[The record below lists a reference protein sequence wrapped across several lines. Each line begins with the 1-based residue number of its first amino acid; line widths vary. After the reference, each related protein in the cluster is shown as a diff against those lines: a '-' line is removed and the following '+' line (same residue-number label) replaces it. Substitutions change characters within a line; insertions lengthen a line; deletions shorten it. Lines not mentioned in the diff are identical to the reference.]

1 MRNLLHD
8 LRYGIRMLTKTPGAA
23 VLIVVTLSLGIGAST
38 LLFNMVRQWVLHA
51 ASFPQS
57 DRLAVLWE
65 IDTKKGW
72 KVSASAPDFNDWREQ
87 NQVFENLSAWTSW
100 NFNLT
105 GNNRPERVLGARV
118 STNFFETL
126 ATHAAIG
133 RTFRADEDRSS
144 AGHVAIL
151 SQGLWHDRFNADPG
165 LINGTIKLDGESYT
179 VVGVMPEEFHYTL
192 MGRANI
198 WVPLALTEQERAD
211 RLNGWL
217 SVLGRLKPGVTL
229 AQAQQ
234 AMDPLA
240 QRIEKLYPESNTN
253 SGIFLNSL
261 THEIGKHV
269 GDTVVYMG
277 FCLGICIL
285 LIACANVAGI
295 LLARSLA
302 RQREMAVRVSMGAG
316 RSRLVRQLL
325 TENVWIFIVGAGL
338 GLLVAKW
345 GGDWITAA
353 IPFENRGYLPNY
365 GRLYLDPATF
375 AYAMGVAVIT
385 SVLFGLAPAWQSSN
399 PNLTT
404 ALKDAGGAV
413 STSLRG
419 QRMRKAL
426 VVLEV
431 SLALTSLVPAG
442 MMSKWLKNIY
452 SLDFGF
458 RPDHVLTARL
468 NLPVT
473 KYADLR
479 QAMNF
484 YDGLVA
490 RVRAL
495 PTVTDAAG
503 SDFIPFGESSG
514 GAEMFFEGQPAPAP
528 GSVPVTSLTST
539 TPGYLSAVGL
549 SLMAGRFVSE
559 QDGPDSLPVIVIN
572 QTLARR
578 HFPNQSPLGKRIQLG
593 RDNKKLWTVVGVVKD
608 VTEIGMLGEPPQ
620 AESYIPF
627 AQSPSRAMVI
637 VLRTTANPLSLT
649 AALRDSVSSLDK
661 DQPISRVVPL
671 QQLIDD
677 QEAPHRIFTKF
688 TGFFGLLA
696 LFLAAMGIYGI
707 MSFIAAGRTREMGI
721 RIALGSSPREV
732 MQLVL
737 SHGIRL
743 TFLGIILGLG
753 GGYALSQMMRGL
765 LFGVSVSDPVVY
777 AIAAAVIG
785 AAVLSASYFPAR
797 RAARV
802 DPIVA
807 LRCE

>member
-1 MRNLLHD
+1 MRILLQD
-8 LRYGIRMLTKTPGAA
+8 LRYGIRALSKAPGVAI
-23 VLIVVTLSLGIGAST
+23 LIVLTLGLGIGSST
-38 LLFNMVRQWVLHA
+38 LLFNMVRQWVWGA
-51 ASFPQS
+51 ASFPHS
-57 DRLAVLWE
+57 DQLAVVWE
-65 IDTKKGW
+65 IDTKKGYIG
-72 KVSASAPDFNDWREQ
+72 SASAPDFNDWREQ
-87 NQVFENLSAWTSW
+87 NQVFENLSSWTAW

-105 GNNRPERVLGARV
+105 GNDRAERVLGARV
-118 STNFFETL
+118 SANFFDTL
-126 ATHAAIG
+126 EARPAIG
-133 RTFRADEDRSS
+133 RTFRVDEERSG

-151 SQGLWHDRFNADPG
+151 SHGLWHDRFNGDPS
-165 LINGTIKLDGESYT
+165 LIGGTIKLDGETYT
-179 VVGVMPEEFHYTL
+179 VVGVMPEEFHYSL

-198 WVPLALTEQERAD
+198 WVPLALTDRERDD

-217 SVLGRLKPGVTL
+217 NVVGRLKPGVTL
-229 AQAQQ
+229 EQAQH
-234 AMDPLA
+234 AMDPIA
-240 QRIEKLYPESNTN
+240 QRLEKLHPESNTN

-269 GDTVVYMG
+269 GDTGVYMG

-302 RQREMAVRVSMGAG
+302 RQREMAVRVSLGAG

-325 TENVWIFIVGAGL
+325 TENVWLFIVGVGL
-338 GLLVAKW
+338 GLLFAIW

-365 GRLYLDPATF
+365 GRLSLDLATF
-375 AYAMGVAVIT
+375 AYAMGAAVIT

-399 PNLTT
+399 PNLTM

-426 VVLEV
+426 IILEV

-452 SLDFGF
+452 NLDLGF

-468 NLPVT
+468 NLPAT
-473 KYADLR
+473 KYVDLR
-479 QAMNF
+479 QTMNF
-484 YDGLVA
+484 YDGLLA

-495 PTVTDAAG
+495 PTVTNAAA

-514 GAEMFFEGQPAPAP
+514 GAEMFFEGQPVPAP
-528 GSVPVTSLTST
+528 GSVPSTSLTAA
-539 TPGYLSAVGL
+539 TPGYLSAIGL
-549 SLMAGRFVSE
+549 SLIRGRFISE
-559 QDGPDSLPVIVIN
+559 LDGPDSLPVIVIN
-572 QTLARR
+572 QTLAQR

-593 RDNKKLWTVVGVVKD
+593 RDNKKLWTVVGIVKD
-608 VTEIGMLGEPPQ
+608 VTEVGMLGQPPQ

-637 VLRTTANPLSLT
+637 VLRTTVNPVSLT
-649 AALRDSVSSLDK
+649 AAVRDSVSSLDK
-661 DQPISRVVPL
+661 DQPMSRVVPL

-688 TGFFGLLA
+688 TGFFGFLA

-721 RIALGSSPREV
+721 RLALGASPREV

-743 TFLGIILGLG
+743 TFLGIIIGLA

-765 LFGVSVSDPVVY
+765 LFGVNVSDPVVY

-785 AAVLSASYFPAR
+785 VAILSSSYFPAR
-797 RAARV
+797 RAGRV

-807 LRCE
+807 LRHE

>member
-8 LRYGIRMLTKTPGAA
+8 LRYGIRMLTKTPGVA

-51 ASFPQS
+51 ASFPRS
-57 DRLAVLWE
+57 DRLVVLWE

-72 KVSASAPDFNDWREQ
+72 KASASAPDFNDWREQ
-87 NQVFENLSAWTSW
+87 NQVFESLSAWTSW

-105 GNNRPERVLGARV
+105 GSDRPERVLGARV
-118 STNFFETL
+118 SANFFETL
-126 ATHAAIG
+126 ATQPAIG
-133 RTFRADEDRSS
+133 RTFRADEDRFGT
-144 AGHVAIL
+144 GHVAIL
-151 SQGLWHDRFNADPG
+151 SQGLWHDRFNSDPG

-217 SVLGRLKPGVTL
+217 NVVGRLKPGITV
-229 AQAQQ
+229 AQAQL

-269 GDTVVYMG
+269 GDTGVYMG

-302 RQREMAVRVSMGAG
+302 RQREMAVRVSVGAG

-325 TENVWIFIVGAGL
+325 TENVWLFILGAGL
-338 GLLVAKW
+338 GLLVAEW

-365 GRLYLDPATF
+365 GRLYLDLATF
-375 AYAMGVAVIT
+375 AYAMGVAIIT

-452 SLDFGF
+452 SLDLGF

-528 GSVPVTSLTST
+528 GSVPATSLTST

-549 SLMAGRFVSE
+549 SLIAGRFISE
-559 QDGPDSLPVIVIN
+559 QDGPDSLPVIIIN
-572 QTLARR
+572 QALARR

-593 RDNKKLWTVVGVVKD
+593 RDNKKLWTVVGIVKD

-649 AALRDSVSSLDK
+649 AAVRDSVSSLDK

-688 TGFFGLLA
+688 TGFVGLLA

-707 MSFIAAGRTREMGI
+707 MSFIAAGRTREIGI
-721 RIALGSSPREV
+721 RIALGASPREV
-732 MQLVL
+732 IQLVL

-743 TFLGIILGLG
+743 TFLGIIFGLG

-765 LFGVSVSDPVVY
+765 LFGVSVSDPFVY

-785 AAVLSASYFPAR
+785 AAVLSASYFPAL

>member
-1 MRNLLHD
+1 MGNLLRD
-8 LRYGIRMLTKTPGAA
+8 LRYGFRMLTKRPGVA
-23 VLIVVTLSLGIGAST
+23 VLIVITLSLGIGAST

-51 ASFPQS
+51 ASFPEP

-65 IDTKKGW
+65 IDTKKSW
-72 KVSASAPDFNDWREQ
+72 KVPASAPDFNDWREQ
-87 NQVFENLSAWTSW
+87 NEVFENLSAWTAW
-100 NFNLT
+100 TFNLT
-105 GNNRPERVLGARV
+105 GNDRPERVLGARV
-118 STNFFETL
+118 SANFFDTL
-126 ATHAAIG
+126 RTRPALG
-133 RTFRADEDRSS
+133 RTFHLDEDRSGG
-144 AGHVAIL
+144 GHVAIL
-151 SQGLWHDRFNADPG
+151 SQGLWHDRFNADPN
-165 LINGTIKLDGESYT
+165 LIGGTIKLDGESYT

-198 WVPLALTEQERAD
+198 WVPLALTGKERAD
-211 RLNGWL
+211 RMNAWL
-217 SVLGRLKPGVTL
+217 SVVGRLKPDLTL
-229 AQAQQ
+229 SQAQQ
-234 AMDPLA
+234 AMDRIA
-240 QRIEKLYPESNTN
+240 QRLEKLYPESNTN
-253 SGIFLNSL
+253 SGVFLNSL

-269 GDTVVYMG
+269 GDTGVYMG

-295 LLARSLA
+295 LLARALA
-302 RQREMAVRVSMGAG
+302 RQREMAVRVSLGAG

-325 TENVWIFIVGAGL
+325 TENIWLFILGAGL

-365 GRLYLDPATF
+365 GRLYLDLATF

-399 PNLTT
+399 PNLTA

-452 SLDFGF
+452 SLDLGF

-468 NLPVT
+468 NLPAT

-495 PTVTDAAG
+495 PTVTDAAA

-514 GAEMFFEGQPAPAP
+514 GAEMFFEGRPAPAP
-528 GSVPVTSLTST
+528 GSVPATSLTCA
-539 TPGYLSAVGL
+539 TPGYLSAIGLNLVG
-549 SLMAGRFVSE
+549 GRFISE
-559 QDGPDSLPVIVIN
+559 QDGPDSLPVMVVN
-572 QTLARR
+572 QTLAQR

-593 RDNKKLWTVVGVVKD
+593 RDNQKLWTVVGIVKD
-608 VTEIGMLGEPPQ
+608 VTEVGMLGQPPQ

-627 AQSPSRAMVI
+627 VQSPSRAMVI
-637 VLRTTANPLSLT
+637 VLRTTAAPASLT
-649 AALRDSVSSLDK
+649 AAVRDSVTLLDQE
-661 DQPISRVVPL
+661 QPISQVMPL

-696 LFLAAMGIYGI
+696 LFLAAMGVYGI
-707 MSFIAAGRTREMGI
+707 MSFIASGRTREIGI
-721 RIALGSSPREV
+721 RMALGASPPEV

-765 LFGVSVSDPVVY
+765 LFGVNVSDPVVY

-785 AAVLSASYFPAR
+785 AAILSASYFPAR
-797 RAARV
+797 RAAGV

-807 LRCE
+807 LRYE

>member
-1 MRNLLHD
+1 M
-8 LRYGIRMLTKTPGAA
+8 P
-23 VLIVVTLSLGIGAST
+23 VLSRFWS
-38 LLFNMVRQWVLHA
+38 H
-51 ASFPQS
+51 
-57 DRLAVLWE
+57 
-65 IDTKKGW
+65 
-72 KVSASAPDFNDWREQ
+72 
-87 NQVFENLSAWTSW
+87 
-100 NFNLT
+100 
-105 GNNRPERVLGARV
+105 
-118 STNFFETL
+118 
-126 ATHAAIG
+126 
-133 RTFRADEDRSS
+133 
-144 AGHVAIL
+144 
-151 SQGLWHDRFNADPG
+151 GLWHDRFNGDPS
-165 LINGTIKLDGESYT
+165 LIGGTIKLDGETYT

-198 WVPLALTEQERAD
+198 WVPLALTDRERDD

-217 SVLGRLKPGVTL
+217 NVVGRLKPGVTL
-229 AQAQQ
+229 EQAQH
-234 AMDPLA
+234 AMDPIA
-240 QRIEKLYPESNTN
+240 QRLERLHPESNAN

-261 THEIGKHV
+261 KHEIGKHV
-269 GDTVVYMG
+269 GDTGVYMG

-302 RQREMAVRVSMGAG
+302 RQREMAVRVSLGAG

-325 TENVWIFIVGAGL
+325 TENVWLFIVGAGF
-338 GLLVAKW
+338 GLLFAIW

-365 GRLYLDPATF
+365 GRLSLDLATF

-385 SVLFGLAPAWQSSN
+385 SILFGLAPAWQSSN
-399 PNLTT
+399 PNLAM
-404 ALKDAGGAV
+404 ALKNAGGAV

-426 VVLEV
+426 IILEV

-452 SLDFGF
+452 NLDLGF

-468 NLPVT
+468 NLPAS
-473 KYADLR
+473 KYVDFR
-479 QAMNF
+479 QTMNF
-484 YDGLVA
+484 YDGLLA
-490 RVRAL
+490 RVQAL
-495 PTVTDAAG
+495 PTVTDAAA

-514 GAEMFFEGQPAPAP
+514 GAEMFFEGQDAPAP
-528 GSVPVTSLTST
+528 GSVPSTSLTAT
-539 TPGYLSAVGL
+539 TPGYLSAIGL
-549 SLMAGRFVSE
+549 SLIRGRFISE

-572 QTLARR
+572 QTLAQR
-578 HFPNQSPLGKRIQLG
+578 HFPNQNPLGKRIRLG
-593 RDNKKLWTVVGVVKD
+593 RDNKKLWTVVGIVKD
-608 VTEIGMLGEPPQ
+608 VTEVGMLGQPPQ

-637 VLRTTANPLSLT
+637 VLKTTANPISLT
-649 AALRDSVSSLDK
+649 AAVRESVLSLDS
-661 DQPISRVVPL
+661 DQPVSRVVPL

-688 TGFFGLLA
+688 TRVFGFLA

-721 RIALGSSPREV
+721 RLALGASPREV

-743 TFLGIILGLG
+743 TFLGIIIGLA

-765 LFGVSVSDPVVY
+765 LFGVNVSDPIVY
-777 AIAAAVIG
+777 TIAAAVIG
-785 AAVLSASYFPAR
+785 VAILSASYFPAR
-797 RAARV
+797 RAGRV

-807 LRCE
+807 LRYE